1 MLRAVKEKQ
10 YASRDSNPDQSLFAQ
25 SISKAWQGPI
35 LTIRLLACKLLMKF
49 QGRQFLFIVCGQG
62 LLKDA

>member
-1 MLRAVKEKQ
+1 
-10 YASRDSNPDQSLFAQ
+10 
-25 SISKAWQGPI
+25 
-35 LTIRLLACKLLMKF
+35 LLMKF